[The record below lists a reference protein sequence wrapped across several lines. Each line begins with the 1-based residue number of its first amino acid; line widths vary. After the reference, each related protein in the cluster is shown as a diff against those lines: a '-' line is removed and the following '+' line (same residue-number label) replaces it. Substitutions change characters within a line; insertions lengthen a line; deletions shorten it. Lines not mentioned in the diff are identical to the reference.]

1 MKIAFIKFCG
11 LASGGIEKYL
21 QTIAMLYKEEGHEVD
36 YFYTNNCQFTDGH
49 IHADNKEERK
59 LIMQQAGI
67 NIIPVKVEQRIGGC
81 DHVPWVNTDLFD
93 LFNEQNYDFIFMAT
107 RGVEE
112 YPFNQIKKTPIICTQ
127 HGDGVWLQSNVK
139 KYVSIC
145 DWQAKRWISNGGD
158 TGKMVT
164 ISPLIQMNSTTSN
177 FREQFNLTNDT
188 FVFGMHQRNGTG
200 LFHPIALESYK
211 KIESDKNYFIIL
223 GGEQRYRYYANN
235 LGIRNIKFLDESGD
249 PEIIHTFLNTLN
261 VFTHCRSDGEV
272 CSSALIEAL
281 YHGLPILS
289 HFAGNM
295 GHSDQINGNGLIT
308 NSVDEYSSEM
318 LRLQENNQYYNQI
331 RGAAKNKYEKYYDYN
346 LLKFKYLSLLNI
358 DS

>member
-21 QTIAMLYKEEGHEVD
+21 QTIAILYKEKGYIVD
-36 YFYTNNCQFTDGH
+36 YFYTNNCPFTDGH

-59 LIMQQAGI
+59 LIMQQAGV
-67 NIIPVKVEQRIGGC
+67 NLIPVRVESRAGGC
-81 DHVPWVNTDLFD
+81 DHVPWFNTNIFEV
-93 LFNEQNYDFIFMAT
+93 FKEENYDFVFMAT

-112 YPFNQIKKTPIICTQ
+112 FPFNQIKHTPIICTQ
-127 HGDGVWLQSNVK
+127 HGDGVWLQPNIK
-139 KYVSIC
+139 RYVSIC
-145 DWQAKRWISNGGD
+145 DWQAKKWIANGGD
-158 TGKMVT
+158 SSKMVT
-164 ISPLIQMNSTTSN
+164 IAPLIQINSTTNN
-177 FREQFNLTNDT
+177 FRKKFNLANDT

-211 KIESDKNYFIIL
+211 KIESNKNYFIIL
-223 GGEQRYRYYANN
+223 GGEQQYRQYAQN
-235 LGIRNIKFLDESGD
+235 LGIKNIKFLDESGD

-261 VFTHCRSDGEV
+261 VFTHRRSDGEV

-295 GHSDQINGNGLIT
+295 GHFDQIKGNGLVT
-308 NSVDEYSSEM
+308 DSVDEYSAEM
-318 LRLQENNQYYNQI
+318 FRLQQGSIY
-331 RGAAKNKYEKYYDYN
+331 
-346 LLKFKYLSLLNI
+346 
-358 DS
+358 